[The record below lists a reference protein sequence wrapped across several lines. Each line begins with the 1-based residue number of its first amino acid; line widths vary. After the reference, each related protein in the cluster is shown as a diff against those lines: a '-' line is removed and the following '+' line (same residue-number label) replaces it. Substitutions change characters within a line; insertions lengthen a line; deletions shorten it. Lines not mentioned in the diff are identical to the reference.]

1 MKTIIYILLLVPLH
15 SFATKSSC
23 EQTISFIMPFE
34 DERLILQQDGINV
47 TAQDFTLEGATY
59 ATLSFKNTTNE
70 SIRILWSAQVNGE
83 QIPVNMDGTI
93 QAYLIIPAGE
103 TVIFGHPNSSDPLI
117 EIHSKDIQKDLNIN
131 IEIH

>member
-1 MKTIIYILLLVPLH
+1 MPLH
-15 SFATKSSC
+15 SYASKSSVK
-23 EQTISFIMPFE
+23 QTISANNPLEAEIP
-34 DERLILQQDGINV
+34 ILQQDGINV

-59 ATLSFKNTTNE
+59 ATLSFKNTTSE
-70 SIRILWSAQVNGE
+70 SIRILWSVQVNGT
-83 QIPVNMDGTI
+83 QMPVNMDGTI